1 MAGFGVLWRVLGMPE
16 YEYEA
21 LDSSDN
27 SVAGK
32 IESSSANDALKSLIS
47 DGLRVTQISGLD
59 DHEDLDANLLTEKPQ
74 TVGDKILD
82 IFGWL
87 LNCVGFP
94 LAFFSMLKS
103 YDNPKTI
110 IAVALLTIAVS
121 GFGVYRRLV
130 YGTWPGV
137 GGD

>member
-1 MAGFGVLWRVLGMPE
+1 MPE

-21 LDSSDN
+21 LDSSDK

-32 IESSSANDALKSLIS
+32 IESASANEALNSLIS
-47 DGLRVTQISGLD
+47 DGLRVTQISGPD
-59 DHEDLDANLLTEKPQ
+59 DQEDVDFNLLTEKPQ
-74 TVGDKILD
+74 TVGDKICD
-82 IFGWL
+82 VFGWL
-87 LNCVGFP
+87 LNCVGIP
-94 LAFFSMLKS
+94 VIAFSMLKS
-103 YDNPKTI
+103 YDDPKAI
-110 IAVALLTIAVS
+110 ITVALLTIAIS

>member
-1 MAGFGVLWRVLGMPE
+1 MPEYE

-21 LDSSDN
+21 LDSSDK

-32 IESSSANDALKSLIS
+32 IESASANEALNSLIS
-47 DGLRVTQISGLD
+47 DGLRVTQISGPD
-59 DHEDLDANLLTEKPQ
+59 NQEDVDFNLLTEKPQ
-74 TVGDKILD
+74 TVGDKIFD
-82 IFGWL
+82 VFWWL
-87 LNCVGFP
+87 VNCVGIP
-94 LAFFSMLKS
+94 VIAFSTLKS
-103 YDNPKTI
+103 YDDPKAI
-110 IAVALLTIAVS
+110 ITVALLTIAFS